1 MAEALEELVVLDE
14 PTATAVRTVLRRAG
28 IKSETEL
35 ASMDEIRILVMPN
48 DRDRAFSIMAN
59 RMEEVLALR
68 DAKPTPK
75 RMGAGVAAYRDE
87 EEEENAKPL
96 VTSRLKD
103 VSFLMAMLLIP
114 GLITVGVGG
123 SADPTMMALVWGITL
138 VIGGVW
144 IASGRR
150 NRKTE

>member
-28 IKSETEL
+28 IESETEL
-35 ASMDEIRILVMPN
+35 ASVDEIRILVMP
-48 DRDRAFSIMAN
+48 DERDRAFSIMAN

-68 DAKPTPK
+68 DAKPAPK
-75 RMGAGVAAYRDE
+75 RMGAGVVAYHETDE
-87 EEEENAKPL
+87 GHGKPL
-96 VTSRLKD
+96 VSTRLKD
-103 VSFLMAMLLIP
+103 LSFLVTMLVIP

-123 SADPTMMALVWGITL
+123 SAEPVMLAVVWGLTL
-138 VIGGVW
+138 LIGGVW

-150 NRKTE
+150 YRKAT

>member
-28 IKSETEL
+28 IQSETEL
-35 ASMDEIRILVMPN
+35 ASMDEIRILVMPT

-75 RMGAGVAAYRDE
+75 RMGAGVAAYHGEEDE
-87 EEEENAKPL
+87 PVKPL
-96 VTSRLKD
+96 VTTRLKD

-114 GLITVGVGG
+114 GMITIGVGG
-123 SADPTMMALVWGITL
+123 SAEPAMMAVVWGITL
-138 VIGGVW
+138 VVGGLW

-150 NRKTE
+150 KRTRD

>member
-28 IKSETEL
+28 IQSETEL
-35 ASMDEIRILVMPN
+35 ASVDEIRILVMPD

-68 DAKPTPK
+68 DAKPAPK
-75 RMGAGVAAYRDE
+75 RMGAGVAAYQGEDE
-87 EEEENAKPL
+87 GHGKPL
-96 VTSRLKD
+96 VTTRLKD

-123 SADPTMMALVWGITL
+123 SAEPVMMAVVWGITL
-138 VIGGVW
+138 IIGGLW

-150 NRKTE
+150 NRKRL